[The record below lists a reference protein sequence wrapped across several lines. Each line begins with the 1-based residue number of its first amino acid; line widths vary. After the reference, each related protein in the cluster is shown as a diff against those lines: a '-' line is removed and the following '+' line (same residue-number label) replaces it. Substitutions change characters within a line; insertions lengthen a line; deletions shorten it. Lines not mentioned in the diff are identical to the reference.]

1 MAVEVRRQMEDRVA
15 SLFTDRFFLL
25 ESFLLLV
32 AVIETFT
39 GTAITRGQ
47 GLIYRAKDPKTFWW
61 LVAISYIGS
70 IVFYAGFFYNVS
82 N

>member
-1 MAVEVRRQMEDRVA
+1 MEDRVA
-15 SLFTDRFFLL
+15 ALFTDRFFLL
-25 ESFLLLV
+25 GSVLLLV

-47 GLIYRAKDPKTFWW
+47 GLIYRAKDPKTFWF
-61 LVAISYIGS
+61 LVAISYIGA
-70 IVFYAGFFYNVS
+70 IVFYAEFLNKIS

>member
-1 MAVEVRRQMEDRVA
+1 MEDRIA
-15 SLFTDRFFLL
+15 SLFMNPSFFWGSL
-25 ESFLLLV
+25 FLLV

-47 GLIYRAKDPKTFWW
+47 GLVYRVKEPKTFWC
-61 LVAISYIGS
+61 LVVISYIVA
-70 IVFYAGFFYNVS
+70 ILFYAQFFYNVP

>member
-1 MAVEVRRQMEDRVA
+1 MAVGVRRQMDRVS

-25 ESFLLLV
+25 GSVLLLV

-61 LVAISYIGS
+61 LVAVSYIGA
-70 IVFYAGFFYNVS
+70 IVFYAEFFYKIS

>member
-1 MAVEVRRQMEDRVA
+1 MEDRVA

-25 ESFLLLV
+25 GSLLLLV

-47 GLIYRAKDPKTFWW
+47 GLIYRAKDPKTFWC
-61 LVAISYIGS
+61 LVAISYLGAIF
-70 IVFYAGFFYNVS
+70 FYAGVHV
-82 N
+82 